1 MNDIYLVNDT
11 YNSDK
16 NFISNIF
23 NFKLYDKN
31 EVDCFC
37 YVLEPSLGMYDL
49 FTIDG
54 ISDEIIDKINNE
66 KNFYLLFN
74 SMGESNIKDQ
84 IPFIHSKLDDNKI
97 SKEKVIFLISRN
109 MSLLDDEVK
118 FVNSDFLLYF
128 VGCHLVG
135 ESNKFYNNLDFLN
148 EKRHKRFLSFN
159 RRLNNCWHRVLLLI
173 LSSKHKLFK
182 NNYITYNLDPEFDL
196 ELPPLDE
203 LINLTDQPKGSYNLI
218 SQKELHTEMDKL
230 VKNKKNI
237 YETFSGNMWNDR
249 CADYTIIE
257 EVVNIYKS
265 SYISLVTETFFYE
278 DEYIVTEKAYQPMA
292 YFHPFIILGSPYTL
306 KHLRSMGFKT
316 FGDFWDESYD
326 EELDNDK
333 RFEKIFNLILYF
345 NKIPIEELHDL
356 YVEMIPILKYNYK
369 LLLSY
374 GTTVNLSGSLK
385 RSILDVIE

>member
-1 MNDIYLVNDT
+1 MNDIYLVKDS

-23 NFKLYDKN
+23 NSKLYDKN

-128 VGCHLVG
+128 VGCNLVG

-148 EKRHKRFLSFN
+148 EKRHKRL
-159 RRLNNCWHRVLLLI
+159 
-173 LSSKHKLFK
+173 
-182 NNYITYNLDPEFDL
+182 
-196 ELPPLDE
+196 
-203 LINLTDQPKGSYNLI
+203 
-218 SQKELHTEMDKL
+218 
-230 VKNKKNI
+230 
-237 YETFSGNMWNDR
+237 
-249 CADYTIIE
+249 
-257 EVVNIYKS
+257 
-265 SYISLVTETFFYE
+265 
-278 DEYIVTEKAYQPMA
+278 
-292 YFHPFIILGSPYTL
+292 
-306 KHLRSMGFKT
+306 
-316 FGDFWDESYD
+316 
-326 EELDNDK
+326 
-333 RFEKIFNLILYF
+333 
-345 NKIPIEELHDL
+345 
-356 YVEMIPILKYNYK
+356 
-369 LLLSY
+369 
-374 GTTVNLSGSLK
+374 
-385 RSILDVIE
+385 